1 MTTRNTP
8 IHVPVSFF
16 GMAVG
21 TLAWGHA
28 WQAASEIWVL
38 PAWLP
43 HLAAGLGLAVWLALT
58 LAYARKW
65 WQQPASA
72 RLEMDHPILS
82 AMSALGPVS
91 AMLAAITLK
100 PWSPGLAWG
109 LYVLAMAVQLPLG
122 LWLVGRLWQGD
133 RAPDSINATT
143 YLPGVAQNLVAAT
156 ASASFG
162 YPALGALFLGAGVF
176 SWLAME
182 SLVLQRAATQAS
194 LPPAQ
199 RPLQGI
205 QMAPALVGGLSYLS
219 LTSGPPDLL
228 AKMLL
233 GYGLFQG
240 LLAARLLR
248 WTGQGGFAPS
258 YWAFSFGVMALAT
271 MALRL
276 LQRAPDEVLW
286 QWLSPALFLLANAV
300 MAVLAW
306 RTLGLARHG
315 LLLPSV
321 NVLEKKT

>member
-1 MTTRNTP
+1 MTSAP
-8 IHVPVSFF
+8 AHIPVSFF

-28 WQAASEIWVL
+28 WRAAGEIWVL

-43 HLAAGLGLAVWLALT
+43 HLAAGLGLVVWLSLM

-65 WQQPASA
+65 WQQPGAA

-82 AMSALGPVS
+82 AMAALGPVS
-91 AMLAAITLK
+91 ALLAAITLK
-100 PWSPGLAWG
+100 PWSPSLAWG
-109 LYVLAMAVQLPLG
+109 LYAVAVAVQLPLG
-122 LWLVGRLWQGD
+122 LWLVGRLWQGG
-133 RAPDSINATT
+133 RAPETLNAAA

-162 YPALGALFLGAGVF
+162 YPALGALFLGAGAF

-182 SLVLQRAATQAS
+182 SLVLQRAATQEPM
-194 LPPAQ
+194 PPAQ

-228 AKMLL
+228 AQMLL

-271 MALRL
+271 MALRFA
-276 LQRAPDEVLW
+276 QRAPDEALW
-286 QWLSPALFLLANAV
+286 QWLAPALFVLANAV

-306 RTLGLARHG
+306 RTLELARQGRLLG
-315 LLLPSV
+315 LPAARM
-321 NVLEKKT
+321 EQKA